1 MNLNG
6 IVNWIADLLV
16 WSFDN
21 ILIPIAH
28 LWKNPSDLILLLGF
42 VGLFIWLKMQ
52 GDFNK
57 EAAANPDQIK

>member
-6 IVNWIADLLV
+6 IANWIGDLLV

-28 LWKNPSDLILLLGF
+28 LWKNPSDLIVLGGF
-42 VGLFIWLKMQ
+42 IALFIWLRMQ
-52 GDFNK
+52 IKFNK